1 METKEVKKRGRPKG
15 SKNKPKEGN
24 SGEVISNI
32 HFGTSAK
39 AEPKK
44 AASKNAA
51 QTFRTYTPL
60 AKTSLGNTE
69 LYNLYGIVI
78 DASSPHPKKNFFR
91 QLLKIVDPSM
101 HYKQPRDASD
111 PNNGCVSVTFFAHS

>member
-1 METKEVKKRGRPKG
+1 MDQISPPKEVKKRGRPKG
-15 SKNKPKEGN
+15 SKNKPKEGGCGAN
-24 SGEVISNI
+24 EGAAPVSNI
-32 HFGTSAK
+32 HLAAAAK
-39 AEPKK
+39 AEPARKTAK
-44 AASKNAA
+44 SNAA
-51 QTFRTYTPL
+51 QSYKTYTPL

-101 HYKQPRDASD
+101 HYK
-111 PNNGCVSVTFFAHS
+111 